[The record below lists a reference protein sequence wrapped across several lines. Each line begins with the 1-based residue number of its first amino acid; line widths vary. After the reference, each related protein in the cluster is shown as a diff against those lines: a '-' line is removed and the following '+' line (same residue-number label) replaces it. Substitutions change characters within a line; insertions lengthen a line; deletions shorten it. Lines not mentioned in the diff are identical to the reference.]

1 MNGILGMKELAL
13 ETELTPDQREYLTTV
28 KASADS
34 LFGIV
39 NDILDFSKIE
49 AGKLSLEPV
58 HFHLR
63 PVLGTALEGLAPR
76 AHQQGIG
83 LTLQVAPEVPDA
95 LIGDPGRLRQIL
107 VNLVGNAVK
116 FTEQGEVVVRAE
128 TERLAHQEVWLHVAV
143 ADTGIGI
150 PAAQQRRVLEP
161 FTQADGSSTRRY
173 GGTGLGLTIAKQL
186 VELMDGRL
194 WIDSEVGRGST
205 FHFTARFG
213 VQPGQIVQ
221 AELPVDL
228 TALMGIVDG
237 DRALMLEL
245 GRIFL
250 QDYPVQMTELRN
262 AIKNTDACQL
272 ERAAH
277 SLKNALGAI
286 GAKSAWTLA
295 YELETMGRTTRLDA
309 AASILQHLTAE
320 LERLTAF
327 LADPSWV
334 DCV

>member
-1 MNGILGMKELAL
+1 LTIL
-13 ETELTPDQREYLTTV
+13 

-34 LFGIV
+34 LLGV
-39 NDILDFSKIE
+39 LNDILDFSKME
-49 AGKLSLEPV
+49 AGKLSLEPI

-63 PVLGTALEGLAPR
+63 PLLGTTLNALALG
-76 AHQQGIG
+76 AHQQGIE
-83 LTLQVAPEVPDA
+83 LTQQVAPEVPDA
-95 LIGDPGRLRQIL
+95 LIGDPERLRQIL
-107 VNLVGNAVK
+107 VNLVDNAIK
-116 FTEQGEVVVRAE
+116 FTEEGEVCVRVE
-128 TERLAHQEVWLHVAV
+128 TEHLADQEVWLHVAV

-150 PAAQQRRVLEP
+150 PAAQQHLVLEP

-213 VQPGQIVQ
+213 GQPEPPVQ

-228 TALMGIVDG
+228 ATLMSIVDG
-237 DRALMLEL
+237 DKTLLLEL
-245 GRIFL
+245 SQLFL
-250 QDYPVQMTELRN
+250 QDYPVQMIELRK
-262 AIKNTDACQL
+262 AVESGEARQL

-277 SLKNALGAI
+277 SLKSSLGTI

-295 YELETMGRTTRLDA
+295 YELETIARTTRLHEA
-309 AASILQHLTAE
+309 ADTLQQLTAE
-320 LERLTAF
+320 LARLAAF

-334 DCV
+334 ERV